1 MNMLGK
7 SNWKL
12 PADANN
18 LSKKFPIIAL
28 GTDSTD
34 GDVEL
39 NLEETGHL
47 LVVGPIGSGKSY
59 LLHQI
64 VRQILISCSP
74 DDVRLILADLNGAE
88 WSGLSRLPH
97 LLTPIVMKS
106 TKLENVFAWTN
117 HEIDRRLDVLSEIG
131 SRDIG
136 HFNNLVSGTHFSEDN
151 NDQKHQRMPHIVVV
165 VDGMDAANNSDN
177 DSARQLVARIANRG
191 RSVGV
196 FVIIAVHPFLG
207 RQLHAQIGSSTRLV
221 LRMRTSSEMRTLVDT
236 DLIESSPEW
245 YVAQLV
251 EAFPHQDRLV
261 HLQEMD
267 FDAERLLVEHW
278 RVQAPEVAFVHGLGA
293 TTELSNSDS
302 QLPTQNDDELVRQAI
317 EIVVRSGIGSPSLL
331 QRKLKIGFARAG
343 RLMDELEERGIVG
356 PSEGS
361 KARTVLLSV
370 EELEFF

>member
-1 MNMLGK
+1 MSTLGEDG
-7 SNWKL
+7 WKL
-12 PADANN
+12 PGDANN
-18 LSKKFPIIAL
+18 LSTKFPTVVL
-28 GTDSTD
+28 GTDNA
-34 GDVEL
+34 GNAIEL

-59 LLHQI
+59 LLHNI
-64 VRQILISCSP
+64 VKQILTSCSP

-97 LLTPIVMKS
+97 LLTPVVMKS

-117 HEIDRRLDVLSEIG
+117 HEIDRRLEALSEIG

-136 HFNNLVSGTHFSEDN
+136 HFNELVSGTHFSTEHDEPIY
-151 NDQKHQRMPHIVVV
+151 QRMPHIVVV
-165 VDGMDAANNSDN
+165 VDGIDEATNSDN

-196 FVIIAVHPFLG
+196 FVIIAVHPSLG
-207 RQLHAQIGSSTRLV
+207 RQLHSQIGSSTRLV
-221 LRMRTSSEMRTLVDT
+221 LRMRTSAEMRTLVDK

-251 EAFPHQDRLV
+251 EAFPNQDRLV

-278 RVQAPEVAFVHGLGA
+278 RVQAPEAVFVQSLG
-293 TTELSNSDS
+293 TTSGLSNSDS
-302 QLPTQNDDELVRQAI
+302 QLQSQNDDELIRQAI

-356 PSEGS
+356 PSEGP
-361 KARTVLLSV
+361 KARSVLMSPQ
-370 EELEFF
+370 ELDYS